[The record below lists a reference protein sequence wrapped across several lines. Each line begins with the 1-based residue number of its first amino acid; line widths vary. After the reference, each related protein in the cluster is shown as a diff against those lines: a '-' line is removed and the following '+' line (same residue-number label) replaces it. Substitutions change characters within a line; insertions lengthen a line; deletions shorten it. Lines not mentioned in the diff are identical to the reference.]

1 MLDQAVEIFKARW
14 NVVAESLKLD
24 GAVPDDGLDISLDW
38 NRKPA
43 SCRGA
48 KIQPETG
55 VAGGI
60 RANGIEMLSR
70 EQVLSGVGLSLPLA
84 IERLLPNEPRKV
96 IEAVS
101 DGYREA
107 ARALRAAPVSHEPLY
122 EGIADVIDAL
132 THREDAVLGIATGKS
147 IRGVDRLLAH
157 MGWEGRFVTIQTAD
171 TNASKPHPE
180 MIETAMREAAI
191 GPENTIMIGDTT
203 FDIVM
208 AANAGVSAIGVTWG
222 YHGAAELEAAGAAHL
237 ASAFA
242 DVAPAFDRLTRGLD
256 ATA

>member
-1 MLDQAVEIFKARW
+1 MSD
-14 NVVAESLKLD
+14 LKLVIFDCD
-24 GAVPDDGLDISLDW
+24 GTLIDSQHFVVEAMSM
-38 NRKPA
+38 A
-43 SCRGA
+43 F
-48 KIQPETG
+48 
-55 VAGGI
+55 

-122 EGIADVIDAL
+122 DGIADVIDAL

-157 MGWEGRFVTIQTAD
+157 MSWEGRFVTIQTAD

-203 FDIVM
+203 FDMRM
-208 AANAGVSAIGVTWG
+208 ARNAGVAALGVSWG
-222 YHGAAELEAAGAAHL
+222 YHPVAELHKQGAHDVAQTAAELIPLADQLLRRPAG
-237 ASAFA
+237 
-242 DVAPAFDRLTRGLD
+242 
-256 ATA
+256 